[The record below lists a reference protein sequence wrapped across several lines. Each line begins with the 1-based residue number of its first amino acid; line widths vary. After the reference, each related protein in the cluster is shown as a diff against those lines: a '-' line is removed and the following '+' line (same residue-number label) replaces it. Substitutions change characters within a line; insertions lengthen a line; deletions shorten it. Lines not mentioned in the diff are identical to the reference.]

1 MSRKQT
7 ENKFML
13 EVLKVY
19 QTLPSLW
26 KVKSEE
32 YHNRQRKIED
42 YQVLLKK
49 YKEYFPEATLEEL
62 KKKLNT
68 LRTGFRTELRK
79 INRSAKSGAGLDDL
93 YESQAWFMSAM
104 MFLVDQETPAQS
116 RTSLPMP
123 QMVQSDVGEEQV
135 VLQVKRNLDLD
146 PNSRM

>member
-13 EVLKVY
+13 EVLQVY

-42 YQVLLKK
+42 YHYQALLKK
-49 YKEYFPEATLEEL
+49 YKEYFPGATLEEL

-93 YESQAWFMSAM
+93 
-104 MFLVDQETPAQS
+104 
-116 RTSLPMP
+116 
-123 QMVQSDVGEEQV
+123 
-135 VLQVKRNLDLD
+135 
-146 PNSRM
+146 